1 MQTRGHKF
9 IGTLSILKEVLTHF
23 AVLTKILQHK
33 ELSFAA
39 LLSAVSY
46 CLPKLDDILRRK
58 DDTLVTLGDDL
69 AENRNFDS
77 AGVQITEAST
87 TFHTGFIQLM

>member
-33 ELSFAA
+33 ELSFAS

-46 CLPKLDDILRRK
+46 CLPKLDDILKRK

-69 AENRNFDS
+69 AENGNFDS
-77 AGVQITEAST
+77 AGVKITEAST
-87 TFHTGFIQLM
+87 TFHSGFIQLM